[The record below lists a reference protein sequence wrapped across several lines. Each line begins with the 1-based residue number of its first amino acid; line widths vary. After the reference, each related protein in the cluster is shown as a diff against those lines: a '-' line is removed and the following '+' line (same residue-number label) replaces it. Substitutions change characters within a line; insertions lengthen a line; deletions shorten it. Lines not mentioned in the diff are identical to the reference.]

1 MPSAVMSYVYL
12 FATVALT
19 VYGQLVFKWQIDEFG
34 SFPSSGGERWDYLL
48 RFFTNP
54 WVISVFVAS
63 LAAALTYLAALTR
76 LELSHAY
83 PFMSLSFVLVLI
95 FSVLFLSEGLT
106 VPKLI
111 GVLLVAAGLIVGSR
125 F

>member
-1 MPSAVMSYVYL
+1 MRSAAGYAAVL
-12 FATVALT
+12 ATVALT
-19 VYGQLVFKWQIDEFG
+19 VYGQLVFKWQINEAGDFPG
-34 SFPSSGGERWDYLL
+34 SGAERAEYIGRL
-48 RFFTNP
+48 FINP
-54 WVISVFVAS
+54 WVISVMVAA
-63 LAAALTYLAALTR
+63 LAASVTWALALTR
-76 LELSHAY
+76 FELSHAY